1 MTITNFD
8 IVQESTNDLYK
19 EARQVDIHL
28 IKNSATQLTIVWTLP
43 LTMAVYNGI
52 IVTLSNKP
60 FNISNRPTDTVRYQA
75 SNDINAPADMLNNAF
90 VVGAFYD
97 DKTTTSLTI
106 TVPAPV
112 DPANPPIYY
121 AVAHAVS
128 NVLQYYPDGVH
139 SYPIEASQREQA
151 ISTFTGDIPRN
162 DVAPT
167 DPYTGQV
174 WFNSTT
180 NIVMMWTG
188 STWQQSSTGNVP
200 TGRTYTANPI
210 VGDYFY
216 DLNVHKLF
224 IWNGTEWKQA
234 NVENEGMPMY
244 NKPFVGTDGSY
255 DERLRIINV
264 LKGQLGWPAVCVELT
279 EDHFNI
285 GIDNALDEIRHRAG
299 NAFKKQYYFLEV
311 QPGQPV
317 YYLNDPR
324 VGTNTIVDILKIHR
338 VSSLG
343 GLTTSGDN
351 GAYAQVFL
359 NQYFGPQ
366 QVDLV
371 SVHLMASLQEQF
383 DLIFAADLS
392 WQWSESRRELFINRK
407 IYRKEKVLVEAWV
420 ERTEQ
425 ELLVDRDLKQ
435 WLQAWAEAEVMLI
448 LGQIRS
454 KYGSLPGAGGGISL
468 NGSDLLQRGDA
479 IQVECLRQ
487 IVDMEVGNMPPE
499 FQNSILMG

>member
-1 MTITNFD
+1 MR
-8 IVQESTNDLYK
+8 VQRGVLPV
-19 EARQVDIHL
+19 RLHL
-28 IKNSATQLTIVWTLP
+28 
-43 LTMAVYNGI
+43 
-52 IVTLSNKP
+52 
-60 FNISNRPTDTVRYQA
+60 
-75 SNDINAPADMLNNAF
+75 
-90 VVGAFYD
+90 
-97 DKTTTSLTI
+97 
-106 TVPAPV
+106 PV
-112 DPANPPIYY
+112 LRDRR
-121 AVAHAVS
+121 
-128 NVLQYYPDGVH
+128 
-139 SYPIEASQREQA
+139 REQ
-151 ISTFTGDIPRN
+151 
-162 DVAPT
+162 
-167 DPYTGQV
+167 
-174 WFNSTT
+174 
-180 NIVMMWTG
+180 
-188 STWQQSSTGNVP
+188 
-200 TGRTYTANPI
+200 
-210 VGDYFY
+210 
-216 DLNVHKLF
+216 
-224 IWNGTEWKQA
+224 
-234 NVENEGMPMY
+234 
-244 NKPFVGTDGSY
+244 
-255 DERLRIINV
+255 
-264 LKGQLGWPAVCVELT
+264 
-279 EDHFNI
+279 
-285 GIDNALDEIRHRAG
+285 RH
-299 NAFKKQYYFLEV
+299 V